1 MAARADHLPWTARVR
16 NALPEG
22 STLPEDAWRRRH
34 GALLTLL
41 WIHVVGLIAFA
52 LARGYPLLHSLLEGS
67 AVAAFA
73 VLAMVFHG
81 NRRAASAM
89 VSLGLITSSAVL
101 VHVWGGVIEA
111 HFHFF
116 VVLILLTLY
125 EDWLPF
131 ILAALYVLV
140 HHGVMGALDPSA
152 VYNHQDA
159 IDHPWRW
166 AAIHAAFIV
175 AAGAGAVIA
184 WRLNE
189 DVEQRA
195 ETRESE
201 ERFRGAF
208 DNAPIGMALVSL
220 EPAAFGRFI
229 QVNRSICEMLGQRGR
244 AARAV
249 DSRTRSTLTTRRAP
263 SRSLRDAPRPAGR
276 GPLATAPTAPS
287 VWSRALPG
295 RHDAAG
301 RAIHAI
307 AQVAERHR
315 AQARARAS
323 RVPGVPRRPHRAAA
337 TAECSGGPGGRLGAR
352 RRTTR
357 APRSST
363 STASRPTTTPSAIR
377 PGTRCWPARTR
388 CGRGRDRGTPTAWAA
403 TSSASSDAW
412 STRRSRSRPRRRR
425 RSRST
430 ARASDLGL
438 VRRRRAAARRRR
450 PSRGAAEADQR
461 MYASKGRSRTSAG
474 RQATD
479 ALLKALSERNPDLG
493 GHLDDVTDSRGGG
506 RAARPAGRAD
516 RALLQAAALHDVG
529 KVGDPRRDPGQAR
542 PARRRGVGVHAH
554 ATRSSASASSRRR
567 RRSREAAS
575 SCARATS
582 ASTAAATRTASRAT
596 EIPLAARIIAVC
608 DAYDAMT
615 TDRPYR
621 AALSAGAA
629 LAELAAY
636 AGTQFD
642 PAVVDAF
649 VQGGRRVARG
659 GTAAHV
665 T

>member
-1 MAARADHLPWTARVR
+1 MALQAATDTSEALRRLLPH
-16 NALPEG
+16 G
-22 STLPEDAWRRRH
+22 GTLPEDAWRRRH

-166 AAIHAAFIV
+166 AAIHTAFIV

-189 DVEQRA
+189 DVRA
-195 ETRESE
+195 ETRVSE

-229 QVNRSICEMLGQRGR
+229 QVNRSICEMLGSGEDELLARSIQDAVHPDD
-244 AARAV
+244 AASAV
-249 DSRTRSTLTTRRAP
+249 AL
-263 SRSLRDAPRPAGR
+263 LRDEPTGQQVEGR
-276 GPLATAPTAPS
+276 WLRTDGAELCCVASFS
-287 VWSRALPG
+287 VV
-295 RHDAAG
+295 HDAAG

-307 AQVAERHR
+307 AQVEDVTERK
-315 AQARARAS
+315 RAS
-323 RVPGVPRRPHRAAA
+323 ELLEFQAYHDALTELPNRRMLM
-337 TAECSGGPGGRLGAR
+337 EDLEGRLAGATPDDPVLLTLFDLDGFKAYNDTFGHPAGDALLAR
-352 RRTTR
+352 LG
-357 APRSST
+357 RSLRD
-363 STASRPTTTPSAIR
+363 AVE
-377 PGTRCWPARTR
+377 
-388 CGRGRDRGTPTAWAA
+388 DRGTAYRMGGDEFCVLGRLVLDAEPLAA
-403 TSSASSDAW
+403 AAAAALSAHGEGFSISASYGAVVLPLDGA
-412 STRRSRSRPRRRR
+412 
-425 RSRST
+425 
-430 ARASDLGL
+430 D
-438 VRRRRAAARRRR
+438 
-450 PSRGAAEADQR
+450 PSEALRKADQR
-461 MYASKGRSRTSAG
+461 LYASKGSGRASAG

-493 GHLDDVTDSRGGG
+493 VHLCDVTDLCEAVAERIDLPPEQ
-506 RAARPAGRAD
+506 RT
-516 RALLQAAALHDVG
+516 ALLQAAALHDVG
-529 KVGDPRRDPGQAR
+529 KVGIPEAILDKPDRLDDQEWEFIRTHTLIGERILSAAPALSQA
-542 PARRRGVGVHAH
+542 AKLV
-554 ATRSSASASSRRR
+554 RSTHERFDGGGYPDGLAG
-567 RRSREAAS
+567 E
-575 SCARATS
+575 
-582 ASTAAATRTASRAT
+582 
-596 EIPLAARIIAVC
+596 EIPLAARVIAVC

-615 TDRPYR
+615 TNRPYR
-621 AALSAGAA
+621 PARSPAQA
-629 LAELAAY
+629 LAELQAH

-642 PAVVDAF
+642 PAVVAAF
-649 VQGGRRVARG
+649 VQVLAARTSI
-659 GTAAHV
+659 GTIA
-665 T
+665 